1 MHEGKKELS
10 NIEEDKREIISGFE
24 DFFNE
29 GVNQENNSS
38 TKDLNSPNE
47 NKEDVITIELPE
59 ENKPNIIKLVQQ
71 NKLKEEEASTP
82 ENEKKENIKEKE
94 ALNKAKNDVAID
106 NTKDIDDKNEK
117 GKYYKIDILD
127 IKNEKKNENILSNKN
142 NEDIIPV
149 FIKEE
154 KKSVEEEM
162 IEELILGWE
171 NSSNIKTPIQS
182 FEKSKYLYYPFNMK
196 NSGDDFLTVNALNI
210 NRNVSNYRRKR
221 KRSVMLYDEAIYQ
234 KRGKNRLNLFGDNG
248 NESY

>member
-1 MHEGKKELS
+1 MHKGKKELS
-10 NIEEDKREIISGFE
+10 NIEEDIREIISGFE

-94 ALNKAKNDVAID
+94 ALNKAKNDVAIN

-117 GKYYKIDILD
+117 GKYYKIEILD

-142 NEDIIPV
+142 NEDKTPV
-149 FIKEE
+149 FIEEE

-182 FEKSKYLYYPFNMK
+182 FEKSKYLYYPFNLK
-196 NSGDDFLTVNALNI
+196 NSGDDFLIVDALNI
-210 NRNVSNYRRKR
+210 NRNVSNYTRKR

>member
-1 MHEGKKELS
+1 MHKGKKELS
-10 NIEEDKREIISGFE
+10 NIEEDIREIISGFE

-82 ENEKKENIKEKE
+82 EKEKKESIKENE
-94 ALNKAKNDVAID
+94 ALNKAKNDVAIN

-117 GKYYKIDILD
+117 GKYYKIEILD

-142 NEDIIPV
+142 NEDKTPV
-149 FIKEE
+149 FIEEE

-182 FEKSKYLYYPFNMK
+182 FEKSKYLYYPFNLK
-196 NSGDDFLTVNALNI
+196 NSGDDFLTVDALNI
-210 NRNVSNYRRKR
+210 NRNVSNYTRKR

>member
-10 NIEEDKREIISGFE
+10 NIEEDIREIISGFE

-47 NKEDVITIELPE
+47 NKEDDNNIELPE

-71 NKLKEEEASTP
+71 NKLKEEEALTP

-106 NTKDIDDKNEK
+106 NKEDIDDKNEK
-117 GKYYKIDILD
+117 GKYYKIEILD

-142 NEDIIPV
+142 NEDKTPV

-182 FEKSKYLYYPFNMK
+182 FEKSKYLYYPFNLK
-196 NSGDDFLTVNALNI
+196 NSGDDFLTVDALNI
-210 NRNVSNYRRKR
+210 NRNVSNYTRKR

>member
-1 MHEGKKELS
+1 MHKGKKELS
-10 NIEEDKREIISGFE
+10 NIEEDIREIISGFE

-82 ENEKKENIKEKE
+82 EKEKKESIKENE
-94 ALNKAKNDVAID
+94 ALNKAKNDVAIN

-117 GKYYKIDILD
+117 GKYYKIEILD

-142 NEDIIPV
+142 NEDKTPV
-149 FIKEE
+149 FIEEE

-182 FEKSKYLYYPFNMK
+182 FEKSKYLYYPFNLK
-196 NSGDDFLTVNALNI
+196 NSGDDFLTVDALNI
-210 NRNVSNYRRKR
+210 KRNVSNYTRK
-221 KRSVMLYDEAIYQ
+221 KKGQ
-234 KRGKNRLNLFGDNG
+234 
-248 NESY
+248 

>member
-10 NIEEDKREIISGFE
+10 NIEEDIREIISGFE
-24 DFFNE
+24 DFFNDR
-29 GVNQENNSS
+29 VNQENNSS

>member
-1 MHEGKKELS
+1 M
-10 NIEEDKREIISGFE
+10 
-24 DFFNE
+24 
-29 GVNQENNSS
+29 
-38 TKDLNSPNE
+38 
-47 NKEDVITIELPE
+47 
-59 ENKPNIIKLVQQ
+59 VQQ

-82 ENEKKENIKEKE
+82 EKEKKESIKENE
-94 ALNKAKNDVAID
+94 ALNKAKNDVAIN

-117 GKYYKIDILD
+117 GKYYKIEILD

-142 NEDIIPV
+142 NEDKTPV
-149 FIKEE
+149 FIEEE

-182 FEKSKYLYYPFNMK
+182 FEKSKYLYYPFNLK
-196 NSGDDFLTVNALNI
+196 NSGDDFLTVDALNI
-210 NRNVSNYRRKR
+210 NRNVSNYTRKR

>member
-82 ENEKKENIKEKE
+82 ENEKKENIKENE
-94 ALNKAKNDVAID
+94 AENKTENDAAID
-106 NTKDIDDKNEK
+106 NKEDIDVKNEK

-142 NEDIIPV
+142 NEDKTPV
-149 FIKEE
+149 FIEEE
-154 KKSVEEEM
+154 KKSVEEEI

-196 NSGDDFLTVNALNI
+196 NSGDDFLTVDALNI
-210 NRNVSNYRRKR
+210 NRNVSNYTRKR

-234 KRGKNRLNLFGDNG
+234 KRGKNRLNLFDDNG

>member
-1 MHEGKKELS
+1 MHKGKKELS
-10 NIEEDKREIISGFE
+10 NIEEDIREIISGFE

-82 ENEKKENIKEKE
+82 EKEKKESIKENE
-94 ALNKAKNDVAID
+94 ALNKAKNDVAIN

-117 GKYYKIDILD
+117 GKYYKIEILD
-127 IKNEKKNENILSNKN
+127 IKNEKKNKNILSNKN
-142 NEDIIPV
+142 NEDKTPV
-149 FIKEE
+149 FIEEE

-182 FEKSKYLYYPFNMK
+182 FEKSKYLYYPFNLK
-196 NSGDDFLTVNALNI
+196 NSGDDFLTVDALNI
-210 NRNVSNYRRKR
+210 NRNVSNYTRKR

>member
-82 ENEKKENIKEKE
+82 ENEKKENIKENE
-94 ALNKAKNDVAID
+94 AENKTENDAAID
-106 NTKDIDDKNEK
+106 NKEDIDVKNEK

-142 NEDIIPV
+142 NEDKTPV
-149 FIKEE
+149 FIEEE
-154 KKSVEEEM
+154 KKSVEEEI

-196 NSGDDFLTVNALNI
+196 NSGDDFLTVDALNI
-210 NRNVSNYRRKR
+210 NRNVSNYTRKR

-234 KRGKNRLNLFGDNG
+234 KRGKNRLNLFGDNV
-248 NESY
+248 

>member
-1 MHEGKKELS
+1 MHKGKKELS
-10 NIEEDKREIISGFE
+10 NIEEDIREIISGFE

-82 ENEKKENIKEKE
+82 EKEKKENIKENE
-94 ALNKAKNDVAID
+94 ALNKAKNDVAIN

-117 GKYYKIDILD
+117 GKYYKIEILD

-142 NEDIIPV
+142 NEDKTPV
-149 FIKEE
+149 FIEEE

-162 IEELILGWE
+162 IEKLILGWE

-182 FEKSKYLYYPFNMK
+182 FEKSKYLYYPFNLK
-196 NSGDDFLTVNALNI
+196 NGGDDFLTVDALNI
-210 NRNVSNYRRKR
+210 NRNVSNYTRKR

>member
-1 MHEGKKELS
+1 MHKGKKELS
-10 NIEEDKREIISGFE
+10 NIEEDIREIISGFE

-71 NKLKEEEASTP
+71 NKLKEEEPSTP

-106 NTKDIDDKNEK
+106 NKEDIDDKNEK

-171 NSSNIKTPIQS
+171 NRSNIKTPIQS
-182 FEKSKYLYYPFNMK
+182 FEKSKYLYYPFNLK
-196 NSGDDFLTVNALNI
+196 NSGDDFLTVDALNI
-210 NRNVSNYRRKR
+210 NRNVSNYTRKR

>member
-1 MHEGKKELS
+1 MHKGKKELS
-10 NIEEDKREIISGFE
+10 NIEEDIREIISGFE

-71 NKLKEEEASTP
+71 NKLKEEEPSTP

-106 NTKDIDDKNEK
+106 NKEDIDDKNEK

-171 NSSNIKTPIQS
+171 NRSNIKTPIQS
-182 FEKSKYLYYPFNMK
+182 FEKSKYLYYPFNLK
-196 NSGDDFLTVNALNI
+196 NSGDDFLTVDALNI
-210 NRNVSNYRRKR
+210 NRNVSNYTRKR

-234 KRGKNRLNLFGDNG
+234 KRGKNRLNLFADNG

>member
-1 MHEGKKELS
+1 MHKGKKELS
-10 NIEEDKREIISGFE
+10 NIEEDIREIISGFE
-24 DFFNE
+24 DFFNDR
-29 GVNQENNSS
+29 VNQENNSS